1 MKSVALI
8 AFALL
13 LAGCAPTTKINIP
26 EIGTYQSDKNIEVT
40 YSKDVDGS
48 LKIHIIGDAS
58 SVIDSRGAAA
68 AGIMGASTQLV
79 DVAAKLAM
87 QAAAAQSGV
96 PLTIPKPNAN
106 PNDYTFPTP

>member
-1 MKSVALI
+1 MKYAAVV
-8 AFALL
+8 AFALV

-26 EIGTYQSDKNIEVT
+26 QLGTYQSDKNV
-40 YSKDVDGS
+40 YVKYVKNADGS
-48 LKIHIIGDAS
+48 VSLELTGDAAT
-58 SVIDSRGAAA
+58 VIDARGAAA

-87 QAAAAQSGV
+87 QAAAAQAGV
-96 PLTIPKPNAN
+96 PLTTAKPVAN